1 MKIKFFVTCLM
12 VLLLCLSL
20 DSCKETQTQEVGGD
34 NIEVSNNGNDSKEAG
49 KDSLTDATTDSKI
62 KAESLNKKDVLL
74 RKTKAQYVI
83 Y

>member
-1 MKIKFFVTCLM
+1 MVSIIICNFARMKAFVTYLM
-12 VLLLCLSL
+12 VVLLCLSL
-20 DSCKETQTQEVGGD
+20 GSCKDTTAEEGSENKEVGT
-34 NIEVSNNGNDSKEAG
+34 
-49 KDSLTDATTDSKI
+49 DSLTDATTDSKI

>member
-1 MKIKFFVTCLM
+1 MVSIILCNFAEMKAFVTYLM
-12 VLLLCLSL
+12 VVLLCLSL
-20 DSCKETQTQEVGGD
+20 GSCKDTTAEKGRENKEVGT
-34 NIEVSNNGNDSKEAG
+34 
-49 KDSLTDATTDSKI
+49 DSLTDATTTDSKI